1 MKVHVQSIE
10 STKRTV
16 QKKDKVTGQVT
27 GEFDIDTTQLTV
39 AVPFSTNDEFTRAY
53 GVKQMK
59 YQVGETDSHRN
70 FDKLGLD
77 AFQSLLPCDL
87 DIELGQGTN
96 AWGQPVTCVTAVK
109 LVD

>member
-16 QKKDKVTGQVT
+16 QQKDKVTKQVT
-27 GEFDIDTTQLTV
+27 GEFEIDTTQIIV
-39 AVPFSTNDEFTRAY
+39 AVPFTVDDEFTRSF